1 MATLKH
7 IGRVVKNQRKVIVA
21 YRLVPGT
28 DDKAVVIPTE
38 NLMAEEHDTVM
49 RLLESPQGQD
59 AYEFAEL
66 MARNV
71 LPDGRNILSGFHTT
85 GRMQQV
91 ETKDIEMTPDSK
103 TVINLAEL
111 NKIIADQKGVAIE
124 DLALKGP
131 EEETTETVTETVP
144 SGEPVEAPNEGVL
157 SDEDLAKQYR
167 SQADAMFKE
176 AQKLRKQAEELSP
189 TKAKKAEASA
199 KA

>member
-131 EEETTETVTETVP
+131 EEKTTKTVTETVP
-144 SGEPVEAPNEGVL
+144 SGEPVEAPNEAVL

-176 AQKLRKQAEELSP
+176 AQKLRKTAEELSP